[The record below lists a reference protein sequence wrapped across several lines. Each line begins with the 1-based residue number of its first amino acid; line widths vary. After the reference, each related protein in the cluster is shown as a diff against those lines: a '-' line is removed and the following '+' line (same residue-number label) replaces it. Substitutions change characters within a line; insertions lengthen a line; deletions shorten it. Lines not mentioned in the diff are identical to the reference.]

1 MAGIK
6 GLKKGDRPEV
16 EREAEEFN
24 SGSKKRNE
32 KIGKPRREKVFE
44 RYNFSL
50 NPDISKDIDDISYLP
65 SDFRVNRSDVL
76 KAAILLLK
84 SQSKE
89 EIIEQLKKIK

>member
-6 GLKKGDRPEV
+6 GLKKGDRPKV
-16 EREAEEFN
+16 EMEAEEFI
-24 SGSKKRNE
+24 SGAQKRTE
-32 KIGKPRREKVFE
+32 KVGKPKREKVFE

-50 NPDISKDIDDISYLP
+50 TSDISKDIDEISYLP

-89 EIIEQLKKIK
+89 EIIEQLRKIK